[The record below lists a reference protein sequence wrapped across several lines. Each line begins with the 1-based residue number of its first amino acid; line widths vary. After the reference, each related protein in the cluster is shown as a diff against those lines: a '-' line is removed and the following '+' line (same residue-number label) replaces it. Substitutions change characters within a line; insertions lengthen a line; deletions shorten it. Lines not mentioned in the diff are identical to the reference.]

1 MGARYLLYS
10 SLTRVMDAAER
21 IRLLKREKN
30 ALILAHNY
38 CYPAVQDVADHVG
51 DSLGLSIIASNAKED
66 VIVFCGVSFMA
77 ESAKILNPSKKVL
90 IPEPEAHCPMAS
102 MCAADQLETYKKK
115 NPGVSIAGY
124 VNSTASSKAEMD
136 ICCTSSNAV
145 KAVASLKEKKVLF
158 VPDRNLGAYA
168 ASKLP
173 DKDIELWGGYCP
185 IHHGITEENILSMK
199 EKHPKAV
206 VLAHPE
212 CRPPV
217 LKLADHI
224 GSTERILNIIGE
236 LDANEFIIATES
248 GMRHRLE
255 KMWPGRRFYFVDNAV
270 CITMKMTT
278 LNSVLRCLET
288 EGTEIVLEKKVIDA
302 AYVPLKRMIEI
313 K

>member
-1 MGARYLLYS
+1 
-10 SLTRVMDAAER
+10 MDAAER
-21 IRLLKREKN
+21 IRSLKKDRN

-38 CYPAVQDVADHVG
+38 CRPEVQDIADHVG
-51 DSLGLSIIASNAKED
+51 DSLGLSIIASEAKED

-90 IPEPEAHCPMAS
+90 IPEPDAHCPMAS
-102 MCAADQLETYKKK
+102 MCTADQLDSYKKN
-115 NPGVSIAGY
+115 NPSVGIAGY
-124 VNSTASSKAEMD
+124 VNSTASSKTKMD
-136 ICCTSSNAV
+136 LCCTSSNAV
-145 KAVASLKEKKVLF
+145 KAVGSMKEKKILF
-158 VPDRNLGAYA
+158 VPDKNLGAYV
-168 ASKLP
+168 ASNLP
-173 DKDIELWGGYCP
+173 GKEIELWDGYCP
-185 IHHGITEENILSMK
+185 IHHGITEENILSLK
-199 EKHPKAV
+199 ERHPKAI

-224 GSTERILNIIGE
+224 GSTERILNIVGE
-236 LDANEFIIATES
+236 LNGNEFIIVTEE

-255 KMWPGRRFYFVDNAV
+255 KRYPGTKFYFVENAV

-278 LNSVLRCLET
+278 INSVLRCLEKCEAEVT
-288 EGTEIVLEKKVIDA
+288 FKKKTLDD

>member
-1 MGARYLLYS
+1 
-10 SLTRVMDAAER
+10 MDVAER
-21 IRLLKREKN
+21 IRLLKKDRN

-38 CYPAVQDVADHVG
+38 CGSEVQDIADHVG
-51 DSLGLSIIASNAKED
+51 DSLGLSVIASDAEED

-102 MCAADQLETYKKK
+102 MCTADQLEVYRNK

-124 VNSTASSKAEMD
+124 VNSTASSKAKMD
-136 ICCTSSNAV
+136 LCCTSSNAV
-145 KAVASLKEKKVLF
+145 KAVSSMKERKILF
-158 VPDRNLGAYA
+158 VPDKNLGAYV

-173 DKDIELWGGYCP
+173 EKEIELWNGYCP
-185 IHHGITEENILSMK
+185 VHHGITEENILSLK
-199 EKHPKAV
+199 EKYPRAI

-217 LKLADHI
+217 LKLADQI
-224 GSTERILNIIGE
+224 GSTEFILNMVGE
-236 LDANEFIIATES
+236 LDAKEFVIVTEK

-255 KMWPGRRFYFVDNAV
+255 KRYPGRKFYFVDNAV

-278 LNSVLRCLET
+278 LNSVLRCLENMET
-288 EGTEIVLEKKVIDA
+288 GIVLDKKTLDDA
-302 AYVPLKRMIEI
+302 YIPLKRMIEI

>member
-1 MGARYLLYS
+1 
-10 SLTRVMDAAER
+10 MDIAER
-21 IRLLKREKN
+21 IRLLKKDKN

-38 CYPAVQDVADHVG
+38 CHSEVQDIADHVG
-51 DSLGLSIIASNAKED
+51 DSLGLSIIASDAKED

-90 IPEPEAHCPMAS
+90 IPEPDAHCPMAS
-102 MCAADQLETYKKK
+102 MCTADQLEAYRKK

-124 VNSTASSKAEMD
+124 VNSTASSKTKMD
-136 ICCTSSNAV
+136 LCCTSSNAI
-145 KAVASLKEKKVLF
+145 KAVDSMKEKKILF
-158 VPDRNLGAYA
+158 VPDKNLGTYV

-173 DKDIELWGGYCP
+173 DKEIELWNGYCP
-185 IHHGITEENILSMK
+185 IHHGITEENITSLK

-212 CRPPV
+212 CRPSV

-224 GSTERILNIIGE
+224 GSTERILNIVGE
-236 LDANEFIIATES
+236 LDAKEFVIVTEE

-255 KMWPGRRFYFVDNAV
+255 KKYPGRRFYFVDNAV

-278 LNSVLRCLET
+278 LNSVLRCLEN
-288 EGTEIVLEKKVIDA
+288 EKTEIILDKKVLDD